1 MQAGISNLY
10 YPREDR
16 SVTGTVEDVG
26 INFVYTAATNI
37 LREFQPDVINKLNR
51 GHATTSP

>member
-10 YPREDR
+10 YPRGDR

-26 INFVYTAATNI
+26 INFVYTTATNI
-37 LREFQPDVINKLNR
+37 LTEFYPDVINKLKR

>member
-37 LREFQPDVINKLNR
+37 LREFYTDVINKLKR